1 MCWSCPD
8 LGGSRRQSRSPPY
21 RVRSRL
27 QPSPIKG
34 EGIRWSAF
42 KATGF
47 RVFVDP
53 IFLIV
58 IYYTSFQGDP

>member
-1 MCWSCPD
+1 MLELPGFGW
-8 LGGSRRQSRSPPY
+8 QSA
-21 RVRSRL
+21 
-27 QPSPIKG
+27 PITLTPVSSTEQAPTLSHQG
-34 EGIRWSAF
+34 RGIRWSAF